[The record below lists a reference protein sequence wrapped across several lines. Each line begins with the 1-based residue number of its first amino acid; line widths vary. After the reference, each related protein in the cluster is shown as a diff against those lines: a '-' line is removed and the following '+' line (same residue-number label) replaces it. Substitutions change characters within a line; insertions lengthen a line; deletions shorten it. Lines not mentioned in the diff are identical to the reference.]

1 MKDKQKKFTL
11 IELLVVIAI
20 IAILAS
26 MLLPALNKARGKA
39 RAIHCVNTLK
49 QLLTYSEMYRND
61 YDGRSFGFQVGS
73 YRWNQVGF
81 ANWLRQQQGINVDWN
96 TASPSLAPY
105 GKKWTLFCSE
115 THYYK
120 CKRWS
125 GDSPVF
131 KASYIYPSA
140 LSYLKVARIKKLST
154 RMHFVSSSLNTYIN
168 NTFNPTQLLPLF
180 NNGLGFHDGHIQVGL
195 LDGHVESLKF
205 QEYVPRRV
213 ILTTYN
219 K

>member
-1 MKDKQKKFTL
+1 MKKQNKFTL

-20 IAILAS
+20 IAILAA
-26 MLLPALNKARGKA
+26 MLLPALNKARSKA

-49 QLLTYSEMYRND
+49 QLLIYSELYRDD
-61 YDGRSFGFQVGS
+61 YDGCSFGFQTGA

-96 TASPSLAPY
+96 TNDAALAPY

-125 GDSPVF
+125 GNSPVF

-140 LSYLKVARIKKLST
+140 LSYLRVARIKNPST
-154 RMHFVSSSLNTYIN
+154 KMHFVSSALNTYIN

-180 NNGLGFHDGHIQVGL
+180 NNGLGFHDGRIQVGL

-213 ILTTYN
+213 SLTTYGN
-219 K
+219 